1 MMTRTFFPVGQGAF
15 YAEKHEAFNM
25 VYDCGNRWKTKESQR
40 VVRQSF
46 SKDEN
51 IEILFISHFDIDHIS
66 LIGTLKDTVKSIKH
80 VVLPLLT
87 DEQKIL
93 ISNIHRVVDI
103 DDYDMVNRPET
114 YFGDNTQITYI
125 ESSNNDEANINDV
138 LVLNGNSPENIAS
151 GTPIKIENNGVNYNW
166 CFIPYNF
173 KNKIRSSKLE
183 SELTK
188 AGFDINKL
196 KTDPLYTLNNITNK
210 TEKNIIKEIYKS
222 LDGDINENS
231 LVIYSGPC
239 DIGRKYSIFNY
250 DLDHETLFRYH
261 VSCDHYLDFPCDRV
275 ACVFTGD
282 VDLNKFDITKVF
294 GTYWDAVGTVQIPHH
309 GSLHSFNANFLKS
322 KIMYCPISFGTK
334 NNYGHPSYNV
344 IGEII
349 KEMSYVVKV
358 TEKMDSGYVQYID
371 I

>member
-151 GTPIKIENNGVNYNW
+151 GTPIKIENNG
-166 CFIPYNF
+166 
-173 KNKIRSSKLE
+173 
-183 SELTK
+183 
-188 AGFDINKL
+188 
-196 KTDPLYTLNNITNK
+196 
-210 TEKNIIKEIYKS
+210 
-222 LDGDINENS
+222 
-231 LVIYSGPC
+231 
-239 DIGRKYSIFNY
+239 
-250 DLDHETLFRYH
+250 
-261 VSCDHYLDFPCDRV
+261 
-275 ACVFTGD
+275 
-282 VDLNKFDITKVF
+282 
-294 GTYWDAVGTVQIPHH
+294 
-309 GSLHSFNANFLKS
+309 
-322 KIMYCPISFGTK
+322 
-334 NNYGHPSYNV
+334 
-344 IGEII
+344 
-349 KEMSYVVKV
+349 
-358 TEKMDSGYVQYID
+358 
-371 I
+371 